1 MIDTTNEVFMNIFKK
16 QIENKDIGKLTA
28 AINYDKIK
36 SSLKRKLIK
45 RVNSN
50 PKMIDDV
57 YDKVEQVCTNEILD
71 YVELEAKN
79 KQSKSEVG
87 NCMYTFRNFATA
99 LSHRDCL
106 ALIF

>member
-1 MIDTTNEVFMNIFKK
+1 MFEHYSSLKSMIDTTNEVFMNIYKK
-16 QIENKDIGKLTA
+16 QIKNEDIGKLSS

-57 YDKVEQVCTNEILD
+57 YDRV
-71 YVELEAKN
+71 
-79 KQSKSEVG
+79 
-87 NCMYTFRNFATA
+87 
-99 LSHRDCL
+99 
-106 ALIF
+106 

>member
-1 MIDTTNEVFMNIFKK
+1 MNIFKK
-16 QIENKDIGKLTA
+16 QIKNEDIGKLSA

-57 YDKVEQVCTNEILD
+57 YDKV
-71 YVELEAKN
+71 
-79 KQSKSEVG
+79 
-87 NCMYTFRNFATA
+87 
-99 LSHRDCL
+99 
-106 ALIF
+106 